1 MADKKGNEFA
11 TVTSDDG
18 RLVPASLVTKPLVR
32 PDAEQVKPAKDL
44 KGCIGKSLPDCFKE
58 NTEVFKEQEEKAN
71 RSKVTTRLD
80 GDLDERLA
88 DLAMPTC
95 LD

>member
-44 KGCIGKSLPDCFKE
+44 KNCVGKSLPDCFSD
-58 NTEVFKEQEEKAN
+58 NPGVFREQEEKAN
-71 RSKVTTRLD
+71 RSKATTKLD
-80 GDLDERLA
+80 DVGFDSDGVSGD
-88 DLAMPTC
+88 
-95 LD
+95 